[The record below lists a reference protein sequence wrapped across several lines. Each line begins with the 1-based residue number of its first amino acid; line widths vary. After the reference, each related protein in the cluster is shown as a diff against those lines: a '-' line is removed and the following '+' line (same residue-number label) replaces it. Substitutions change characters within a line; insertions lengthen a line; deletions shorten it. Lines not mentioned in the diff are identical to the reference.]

1 LQPEA
6 ISRISRL
13 ELQARNVVEGFL
25 SGLHRSPYFGQSVEF
40 VQHREYVAGDDPRRI
55 DWKVWSKTDKYY
67 IKQYEEE
74 TNMRCTLLVDVSES
88 MQFGSVN
95 FGKGDPQKGALTK
108 YEYACAVAA
117 SLAYLLL
124 RQQDSVGLTSFDS
137 GVRTVVP
144 SRSKRNHLHSVLAAL
159 DAQNPAEKTDVYQ
172 VLAAVADQQVHSGMI
187 VLISDLFAPRE
198 GLFKGLKLL
207 RHRGHDVMIFQIM
220 DDEELDFNYSGTTR
234 FEGLEASGELV
245 CDPRALREGYL
256 AALKAFLDEVRRHC
270 SKNMIDFQTIR
281 TSDHLDAVLAHYLN
295 HRIGMRQTLR
305 S

>member
-1 LQPEA
+1 VTRDSRRFLQPEA
-6 ISRISRL
+6 ISRIARL

-74 TNMRCTLLVDVSES
+74 TNLRCTLLVDVSES
-88 MQFGSVN
+88 MQFGTQSL
-95 FGKGDPQKGALTK
+95 DK
-108 YEYACAVAA
+108 YEYACAAAA

-124 RQQDSVGLTSFDS
+124 RQQDSVGLTSFDAA
-137 GVRTVVP
+137 VRTVVP
-144 SRSKRNHLHSVLAAL
+144 SRSKRNHLHAILAAL
-159 DAQNPAEKTDVYQ
+159 DAQNPAEKTDIYNI
-172 VLAAVADQQVHSGMI
+172 LAEVANQQTQRGMI
-187 VLISDLFAPRE
+187 ILISDLFVPRE

-207 RHRGHDVMIFQIM
+207 RHRGHDVLLLNIL

-234 FEGLEASGELV
+234 FEGLEGMGELV

-256 AALKAFLDEVRRHC
+256 EAVGKFLDELRRHC
-270 SKNMIDFQTIR
+270 SKSTIDFQTIR
-281 TSDHLDAVLAHYLN
+281 TSDHLDAALAHYLN
-295 HRIGMRQTLR
+295 HRIGMRQTVR

>member
-25 SGLHRSPYFGQSVEF
+25 SGLHRSPYYGQSVEF
-40 VQHREYVAGDDPRRI
+40 AQHREYVAGDDPRRI

-74 TNMRCTLLVDVSES
+74 TNLRCTLVVDVSES
-88 MQFGSVN
+88 MQFGA
-95 FGKGDPQKGALTK
+95 GALTK

-124 RQQDSVGLTSFDS
+124 RQQDSVGLVSFDAA
-137 GVRTVVP
+137 VRAVVP
-144 SRSKRNHLHSVLAAL
+144 SRSKRNHLHAVLAAL
-159 DAQNPAEKTDVYQ
+159 DAQNPAEKTDIYNI
-172 VLAAVADQQVHSGMI
+172 LAEVADRESQRGMV
-187 VLISDLFAPRE
+187 VLISDLFVPRG
-198 GLFKGLKLL
+198 GLFKGLRLL
-207 RHRGHDVMIFQIM
+207 RHRGHDVLIFNVL

-234 FEGLEASGELV
+234 FEGLEAAGELV
-245 CDPRALREGYL
+245 CDPRALRDGYL
-256 AALKAFLDEVRRHC
+256 AAMGTFLDELRRHC
-270 SKNMIDFQTIR
+270 SKNTIDFQTIR
-281 TSDHLDAVLAHYLN
+281 TSDHLDAALAHYLN
-295 HRIGMRQTLR
+295 HRIGMRQTMR